1 MSATALALNQL
12 TNAQI
17 DLIKRTICQG
27 ATNDELAL
35 FIQQCNRTGLDP
47 FSRQIHAVKR
57 WNSKAQREEMQLQVG
72 IDGFRLVADRTGQYD
87 GQEGPFWCGDD
98 GRWVDVWLLDTPPA
112 AAKAVIFRKGVS
124 KPFIAVARFNAYCQ
138 RTKDGRPTQF
148 WQKMPDLMLA
158 KCFDDQTEVLT
169 DRGFQKF
176 DSVTGRVMQVTD
188 AGVVPTDAVP
198 FVQDYSGD
206 MVVFDSD
213 DLNFCVTPNHDMVTT
228 AGKIEAGE
236 MFENARARP
245 RHWIPRSVRSTRPDA
260 PIGDDA
266 IILSA
271 AVLAD
276 GYRTANGWRV
286 NVSRDHK
293 VNELMSVGGFNNTY
307 VDKSSGHRA
316 VSSKSHRVITTK
328 SDKQCF
334 IYDDQAV
341 PLVTIDKSVAM
352 DLALTLSARQARV
365 FIDAL
370 VRFDGHKNKSGVRR
384 FYTSRTDHC
393 DAFEV
398 LAVMAGYAISGWTER
413 TSDLSDRPNYFATI
427 SDRDAIPVSRWG
439 RAYRG
444 DKNGKQHHTGL
455 EIHQNASGK
464 VWCVT
469 VPSGTIVVR
478 RNGFSMICGN
488 CAESL
493 ALRKAFP
500 NDLSGI
506 YSQEEL
512 GDADDEP
519 KPQQTRAT
527 VRQQAKPQTQPA
539 ITPPAQTTRP
549 AIAAPKAEEPK
560 VEEPTPDREPGD
572 DDLDESPDEGNPVG
586 SAELISDADRGVLL
600 SLLHQMDMSWRDE
613 KCQKAIH
620 GYTGRNVDGAWS
632 LTVTEGR
639 LIIEKLTQA
648 VEARK
653 AKAEARKAK
662 AQTEQEPAAAY

>member
-1 MSATALALNQL
+1 MSTALALNQL

-112 AAKAVIFRKGVS
+112 AAKAVVFRKGVA

-158 KCFDDQTEVLT
+158 KC
-169 DRGFQKF
+169 
-176 DSVTGRVMQVTD
+176 
-188 AGVVPTDAVP
+188 
-198 FVQDYSGD
+198 
-206 MVVFDSD
+206 
-213 DLNFCVTPNHDMVTT
+213 
-228 AGKIEAGE
+228 
-236 MFENARARP
+236 
-245 RHWIPRSVRSTRPDA
+245 
-260 PIGDDA
+260 
-266 IILSA
+266 
-271 AVLAD
+271 
-276 GYRTANGWRV
+276 
-286 NVSRDHK
+286 
-293 VNELMSVGGFNNTY
+293 
-307 VDKSSGHRA
+307 
-316 VSSKSHRVITTK
+316 
-328 SDKQCF
+328 
-334 IYDDQAV
+334 
-341 PLVTIDKSVAM
+341 
-352 DLALTLSARQARV
+352 
-365 FIDAL
+365 
-370 VRFDGHKNKSGVRR
+370 
-384 FYTSRTDHC
+384 
-393 DAFEV
+393 
-398 LAVMAGYAISGWTER
+398 
-413 TSDLSDRPNYFATI
+413 
-427 SDRDAIPVSRWG
+427 
-439 RAYRG
+439 
-444 DKNGKQHHTGL
+444 
-455 EIHQNASGK
+455 
-464 VWCVT
+464 
-469 VPSGTIVVR
+469 
-478 RNGFSMICGN
+478 
-488 CAESL
+488 AESL

-519 KPQQTRAT
+519 KPQPTRAT
-527 VRQQAKPQTQPA
+527 VRQQAKPQQSQPA

-549 AIAAPKAEEPK
+549 AIAAPKVEEPK

-586 SAELISDADRGVLL
+586 SAELISDADRGTLL
-600 SLLHQMDMSWRDE
+600 ALLHQMDMSWRDE

-620 GYTGRNVDGAWS
+620 GYTGRHVDGAWS